1 MSSRKPR
8 RPPAARPGNDGAPE
22 RPAPGAAGSAAG
34 PGRAG
39 STAKDQAPAETAAPT
54 VLHFPEPPRRK
65 LRRRIWTG
73 VAAALVLVAV
83 AIGVLV
89 FSPVLAVKTISV
101 HGTGLVPAAQVDKLL
116 APLAGKPLPQIAE
129 SDVRAL
135 LAGIP
140 AVADVKVEARP
151 PSELAVRITERV
163 PVALLKAGKRY
174 ALVDEDGRQLATVK
188 TRAAAKLPL
197 INAAKAKKDPDVFRT
212 ITAVLGALPPKIL
225 ARLDHASA
233 KSVDSVQL
241 ELKDGTSVLWG
252 NAGQRELKAK
262 VLEALLKA
270 DPEVPIQVYDVSTPT
285 RPVTR

>member
-1 MSSRKPR
+1 
-8 RPPAARPGNDGAPE
+8 
-22 RPAPGAAGSAAG
+22 
-34 PGRAG
+34 
-39 STAKDQAPAETAAPT
+39 

-65 LRRRIWTG
+65 LRRRIWMG
-73 VAAALVLVAV
+73 VAAVLVLVAV

-89 FSPVLAVKTISV
+89 FSPLLAVKTISV
-101 HGTGLVPAAQVDKLL
+101 QGTDLVPAGQVDKLL

-129 SDVRAL
+129 SDVRTL
-135 LAGIP
+135 LAGVP

-163 PVALLKAGKRY
+163 PVAVLKAGKRY
-174 ALVDEDGRQLATVK
+174 ALVDEEGRKLASVK
-188 TRAAAKLPL
+188 TREAAKLPL
-197 INAAKAKKDPDVFRT
+197 IDAAKAKKDPDVFRT

-225 ARLDHASA
+225 ARLDHASG

-252 NAGQRELKAK
+252 NAEQRELKAT

-270 DPEVPIQVYDVSTPT
+270 DPDVPIQVYDVSTPT

>member
-1 MSSRKPR
+1 MV
-8 RPPAARPGNDGAPE
+8 AR
-22 RPAPGAAGSAAG
+22 
-34 PGRAG
+34 
-39 STAKDQAPAETAAPT
+39 DQPAAPT
-54 VLHFPEPPRRK
+54 VLQFPEPPGRK
-65 LRRRIWTG
+65 IRRRIWVG
-73 VAAALVLVAV
+73 VAVVLVLVAG

-89 FSPVLAVKTISV
+89 FSPLLAVKTISV
-101 HGTGLVPAAQVDKLL
+101 QGTGLVPAGKIDELL

-129 SDVRAL
+129 SDVRSL
-135 LAGIP
+135 LAGVP

-174 ALVDEDGRQLATVK
+174 ALVDEEGRQLASVK
-188 TRAAAKLPL
+188 SRQAAKLPL

-212 ITAVLGALPPKIL
+212 ITAVLGALPPKVL

-233 KSVDSVQL
+233 NSVDSVQL
-241 ELKDGTSVLWG
+241 QLKDGTSVLWG
-252 NAGQRELKAK
+252 NAEQRELKAK

-270 DPEVPIQVYDVSTPT
+270 DPEVPVQVFDVSTPT